1 MNKAIGGEGFPAKL
15 FQMLRD
21 DVVKVLHSIW
31 QLIWKT
37 QQWPQGGERSIFVL
51 ISKRGSA
58 KECSGYWTIALTSYA
73 SKVMLKIPQAK
84 LQQYL
89 N

>member
-1 MNKAIGGEGFPAKL
+1 MTKSQATAGHILLGTTGTH
-15 FQMLRD
+15 
-21 DVVKVLHSIW
+21 VKVPHSIH

-37 QQWPQGGERSIFVL
+37 QQWPQGGEMSIFVL